1 MTRGDIHSARG
12 GQRLLLRP
20 TQSLIEDRTL
30 VHLYGRI
37 ACYLFYFDC
46 SESAEDEEDEG
57 RVGGDFAVEGI
68 GRGER
73 APMRRPAMQLV
84 LQLAVVTQ
92 HQAGV
97 PVRRRREG
105 GRGERR
111 CADGLAV
118 CVYNGFC
125 GWKGC
130 MDRICLVFVEGRL
143 KFGYLM
149 STRSARGVRSHVDPL
164 ALPA

>member
-1 MTRGDIHSARG
+1 MFD
-12 GQRLLLRP
+12 
-20 TQSLIEDRTL
+20 
-30 VHLYGRI
+30 LYGRI

-73 APMRRPAMQLV
+73 APMCRPAMQLV

-97 PVRRRREG
+97 PVWVAKWGG

-111 CADGLAV
+111 CADGVAV

-143 KFGYLM
+143 KFVYLM
-149 STRSARGVRSHVDPL
+149 STRSARGVRSHVDPAL
-164 ALPA
+164 ALPAYHKKGSRRRGVLDKWTDPQSAFI